1 MPGSIARPAAPA
13 RLRRRSLAYVRA
25 LDAGAGERVPLLHEV
40 VEAAFAINPQALI
53 NIELKG
59 RRTAGP
65 VAEFLRA
72 LPGDLRDHFLV
83 SSFHRTELRLLR
95 GFGLRLGILFARS
108 GVRFRRLADA
118 LQAWSVHLPLRHVTA
133 RAVERIHA
141 HGQKVFVYTVNAPR
155 RFRPAARDGR
165 RRSFYRFSRSR
176 ASARREILLSR
187 AVKPRASS
195 TKPPKAASRRYRLA
209 GAAAEADSPV
219 HPEEA
224 AAGPDHRAV
233 GHPARRE
240 AVAGA
245 VHRESTRH
253 RRFYPKS
260 GVTCWHWRF
269 RPPPAFHPCWC
280 PAPP

>member
-1 MPGSIARPAAPA
+1 MGADGIEIDVRLLEGELVVLHDA
-13 RLRRRSLAYVRA
+13 RLDRTTSGSGLLSSRSLAYVRA

-40 VEAAFAINPQALI
+40 VEAAFAIHPQALI

-141 HGQKVFVYTVNAPR
+141 HGQKVFVYTVNAPQDFAR
-155 RFRPAARDGR
+155 LREMGVDGVFTDFPDRGLPPGRDPALPGGEAARVFD
-165 RRSFYRFSRSR
+165 
-176 ASARREILLSR
+176 
-187 AVKPRASS
+187 
-195 TKPPKAASRRYRLA
+195 
-209 GAAAEADSPV
+209 
-219 HPEEA
+219 
-224 AAGPDHRAV
+224 
-233 GHPARRE
+233 
-240 AVAGA
+240 
-245 VHRESTRH
+245 
-253 RRFYPKS
+253 
-260 GVTCWHWRF
+260 
-269 RPPPAFHPCWC
+269 
-280 PAPP
+280 